1 MCLFLIP
8 KLHGYL
14 DIFQEMVYFVD
25 MSGCSIPLPKNHCNP
40 NHFNA
45 FSLVCDH
52 AGFVLQSAVLSC
64 FFFLAHIP
72 QIVKVLCLM

>member
-8 KLHGYL
+8 KLHGYVG
-14 DIFQEMVYFVD
+14 IFQKTVYFVD
-25 MSGCSIPLPKNHCNP
+25 MSGCSIHLLKKHYNTNHL
-40 NHFNA
+40 NA
-45 FSLVCDH
+45 FSLVCDC
-52 AGFVLQSAVLSC
+52 AGFVLQSAVFSC